1 MDKHVKLKKE
11 PIKLEDLAL
20 RCSMPANLID
30 LVFFRCELSP
40 SEDEISCLLLFG
52 AQTLIKPFKT
62 VASKFLQ
69 HSWCRAEF

>member
-30 LVFFRCELSP
+30 LVFFRRELSR
-40 SEDEISCLLLFG
+40 SEDEIS
-52 AQTLIKPFKT
+52 
-62 VASKFLQ
+62 
-69 HSWCRAEF
+69 